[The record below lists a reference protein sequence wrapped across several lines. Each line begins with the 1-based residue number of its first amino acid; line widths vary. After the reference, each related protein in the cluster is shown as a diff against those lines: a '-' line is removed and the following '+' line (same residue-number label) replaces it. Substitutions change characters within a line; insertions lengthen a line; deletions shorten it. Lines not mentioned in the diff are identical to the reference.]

1 VDRYPLSGSGDVAP
15 LEVREV
21 TKRFGGLAA
30 VDGVSL
36 SLSRG
41 VVTALI
47 GANGAGKST
56 LLGLISGASKL
67 DGGVVVLDGTDVSR
81 FSRQRRSRR
90 GLASTFQHP
99 QLVPLLTCL
108 ENVAGGMEAAR
119 RPASLL
125 GSPFRRGEAAVL
137 RRSAIMLELVGIPS
151 DRWMLRSHQL
161 SAQDRLLTELARAL
175 VSGPKVLLLD
185 EPSVGFTAEE
195 TDLLISLLSRL
206 TDSEGRSVLLVTHDI
221 TFAMR
226 SAQRVYVMDHGQLIC
241 EGTPSAV
248 IRNEQVVR
256 AYLGEKGRESALKSL
271 SVAEKDTPG

>member
-1 VDRYPLSGSGDVAP
+1 MDSRADLVRCSTRTTVDRYPLSDSDGVAP

-41 VVTALI
+41 AVTALI

-67 DGGVVVLDGTDVSR
+67 DGGVVVLDGSDVSR

-108 ENVAGGMEAAR
+108 ENVACGMEAAR
-119 RPASLL
+119 HPASLL
-125 GSPFRRGEAAVL
+125 TAPFRRGEAEVL
-137 RRSAIMLELVGIPS
+137 ERSALV
-151 DRWMLRSHQL
+151 L
-161 SAQDRLLTELARAL
+161 
-175 VSGPKVLLLD
+175 
-185 EPSVGFTAEE
+185 
-195 TDLLISLLSRL
+195 
-206 TDSEGRSVLLVTHDI
+206 
-221 TFAMR
+221 
-226 SAQRVYVMDHGQLIC
+226 
-241 EGTPSAV
+241 
-248 IRNEQVVR
+248 
-256 AYLGEKGRESALKSL
+256 
-271 SVAEKDTPG
+271 